1 MFFLRT
7 YFDKPLVKLQN
18 GVFILPR
25 YIIQTWVPASSSLP
39 ADLLAKGYRVI
50 YSTKDTWYLD
60 HGFWGSTVYHNWRVV
75 YDNKIPRKAGVLGG
89 EACMWSELVD
99 NQSLDAK
106 VWPRTA
112 AMAERLWTDPDTRSS
127 SAEARF
133 YRHRLRL
140 VTRGIKA
147 DALAPAYCYQN
158 EGECQ

>member
-1 MFFLRT
+1 M
-7 YFDKPLVKLQN
+7 
-18 GVFILPR
+18 LPR

-39 ADLLAKGYRVI
+39 TELLAKGYKVI

-60 HGFWGSTVYHNWRVV
+60 HGFWGSTIYHNWRVV
-75 YDNKIPRKAGVLGG
+75 YDNKIPRRAGVLGG
-89 EACMWSELVD
+89 EAFMWSELVD
-99 NQSLDAK
+99 NESLDAK

-112 AMAERLWTDPDTRSS
+112 AMAERLWTDPESKSS

-147 DALAPAYCYQN
+147 DTLAPAYCYQN